1 MNAGALLLNL
11 ATPRGRSI
19 IEKWDAAFHALVGLE
34 RLSAADQPWPPGL
47 PDDQNLLHGV
57 LAAEDSESILEK
69 APFSLIGA
77 TTSTFV
83 RQVLRQVG
91 SLEQRCQ
98 LAYHDVADV
107 LGQDGDGPSE
117 FAYWARALPSPL
129 MTSPSVPSC
138 EVAAR
143 TNHANLTALADEYG
157 SDKGTRRGPGHRYTF
172 LYDLIL
178 YPLKDRPI
186 TLLELGLAVGGP
198 ELGNPAERAA
208 ESPSVKMWLDY
219 FSEANV
225 VGFDITDFS
234 HMSHPRFCFVQ
245 GDCGSELDLLR
256 LAGTAAAFDVV
267 IDDAS
272 HASFHQQ
279 LAFKVLFPKLTPGGI
294 YIIED
299 LHWQSPFFEDQLPS
313 VTRRLVSF
321 LTPFLVVE
329 STYQTTC
336 SAKLIWRQSYLQR
349 IHMQPFPTLIG
360 EVLSSS
366 SS

>member
-1 MNAGALLLNL
+1 
-11 ATPRGRSI
+11 
-19 IEKWDAAFHALVGLE
+19 
-34 RLSAADQPWPPGL
+34 
-47 PDDQNLLHGV
+47 
-57 LAAEDSESILEK
+57 
-69 APFSLIGA
+69 
-77 TTSTFV
+77 
-83 RQVLRQVG
+83 
-91 SLEQRCQ
+91 
-98 LAYHDVADV
+98 
-107 LGQDGDGPSE
+107 
-117 FAYWARALPSPL
+117 
-129 MTSPSVPSC
+129 
-138 EVAAR
+138 
-143 TNHANLTALADEYG
+143 
-157 SDKGTRRGPGHRYTF
+157 
-172 LYDLIL
+172 
-178 YPLKDRPI
+178 
-186 TLLELGLAVGGP
+186 
-198 ELGNPAERAA
+198 
-208 ESPSVKMWLDY
+208 MWLDY

-313 VTRRLVSF
+313 VPKTVSF